1 MKFMKILGEKILIS
15 KIQSYLG
22 FAKKSGSIVYGLDNL
37 EKYKKCVYLVL
48 YSDQLSE
55 NSLNKLDRLVSE
67 RKWKMG
73 VLKKTTIDELLVVN
87 NCKVIGLTNESLANA
102 IIKTNVDDF
111 IVF

>member
-1 MKFMKILGEKILIS
+1 MINKIL
-15 KIQSYLG
+15 SYLG

-55 NSLNKLDRLVSE
+55 NSFNKLARLVNE
-67 RKWKMG
+67 RKWRMG
-73 VLKKTTIDELLVVN
+73 ALKNKTLDELLMVN
-87 NCKVIGLTNESLANA
+87 NCKIIGLTNESLANA
-102 IIKTNVDDF
+102 IVMANNNDF